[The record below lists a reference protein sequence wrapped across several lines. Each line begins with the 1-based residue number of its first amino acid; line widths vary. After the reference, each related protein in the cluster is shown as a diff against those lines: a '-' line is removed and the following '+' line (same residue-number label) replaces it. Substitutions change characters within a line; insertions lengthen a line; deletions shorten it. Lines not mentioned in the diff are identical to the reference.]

1 MAVAVFDLHGK
12 VTASIH
18 VVTPSIRFSTMKE
31 NLIADALRR
40 AAAALSYRLGFSGRM
55 VPSHLPIPQPIERS
69 K

>member
-40 AAAALSYRLGFSGRM
+40 AAAALSYRLGFSNRRM
-55 VPSHLPIPQPIERS
+55 PPYLLTPYRLKGVM
-69 K
+69 